1 MKLFSCLSFV
11 MPDLFFVH
19 LPLHERKKIGESL
32 YSFQTWP
39 LVCNFICISWCAI
52 ITNYWHILM
61 EWVSLAEIFALY
73 HWKKIAFRVTK
84 DFLSRQI
91 SAMKNKSYN
100 NSKRFYWI
108 HELKWFYQYK
118 NLWSCIAKHRN
129 KSLWKEVC
137 DLHTCD
143 SI

>member
-1 MKLFSCLSFV
+1 MSFFRNARSLFCSSSSSWEKKDWGKFIFLSNMTTSLQFHLHFLMRSHNWLLAYFDGVSKSC
-11 MPDLFFVH
+11 
-19 LPLHERKKIGESL
+19 R
-32 YSFQTWP
+32 
-39 LVCNFICISWCAI
+39 NICI
-52 ITNYWHILM
+52 
-61 EWVSLAEIFALY
+61 VSLK
-73 HWKKIAFRVTK
+73 KKIAFRVTK

-91 SAMKNKSYN
+91 WAMKNKSYN